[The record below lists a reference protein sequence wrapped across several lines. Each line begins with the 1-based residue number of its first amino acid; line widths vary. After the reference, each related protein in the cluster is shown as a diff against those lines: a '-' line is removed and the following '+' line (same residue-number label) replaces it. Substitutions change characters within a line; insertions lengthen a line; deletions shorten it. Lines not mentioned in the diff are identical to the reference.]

1 MSADLRPFADPVRTP
16 GYAVIVGE
24 RLLPAVGCWRRDA
37 PVVTDLHRFA
47 TDHVIAQEHAAIAV
61 EAALHRLVEDPREPD
76 RRPPDPP
83 DPGLRVEQ
91 PEREPLEG
99 VTPGGIA
106 GAVNVSTLP
115 SPPRIGPASPNAS

>member
-16 GYAVIVGE
+16 GHAVIVGE

-47 TDHVIAQEHAAIAV
+47 TDHVIAQEHATIAV

-76 RRPPDPP
+76 RRRPDPP
-83 DPGLRVEQ
+83 DPVSGSNSRSVN
-91 PEREPLEG
+91 PSKGSP
-99 VTPGGIA
+99 PGGIA

-115 SPPRIGPASPNAS
+115 SP